1 MNAYSAL
8 MPQTARLD
16 TVAPPGDAQGAL
28 VPRLPQYLV
37 GVLHVGYWGLYL
49 LLLALFIIGTRSGMR
64 PLDVLFGTSAGL
76 ILIAPNVV
84 AFYVQYLVLAPRL
97 FPRKRFVALALLTLL
112 TATLTSV
119 LVVSALALRA
129 GTVPP
134 VFRDPANAF
143 AFVAWLTALALIHM
157 TIAMV
162 IRGFISW
169 YDDIAIKEQLTRR
182 TGEVEAALIRA
193 KLDPHFLFNTLNNID
208 VLIMRDAA
216 AASSYLNQL
225 SEIMRFVL
233 YEARSER
240 VPLSA
245 ELSYFDKYIALQRIR
260 IANPRFVS
268 YTVNGN
274 TDNLAIAPMLLIPF
288 IENAFKH
295 AAGERDDDSIV
306 VAITMDA
313 SSLTFICSNRYQ
325 PPRNRESTVG
335 GLGQGLIQQRLTLLY
350 PNQHT
355 LAVSD
360 SNNRYSVRL
369 TLMLEHANTREYAL
383 RHR

>member
-1 MNAYSAL
+1 

-16 TVAPPGDAQGAL
+16 TVTSPDAGDAQATL

-76 ILIAPNVV
+76 LLIAPNVV
-84 AFYVQYLVLAPRL
+84 AFYVQYLVLTPRL
-97 FPRKRFVALALLTLL
+97 FPKKRFVALALLTLI
-112 TATLTSV
+112 TATLTSMMV
-119 LVVSALALRA
+119 ASVLALRA
-129 GTVPP
+129 GKIPP
-134 VFRDPANAF
+134 VFRDPGNAI
-143 AFVAWLTALALIHM
+143 AFVAWLSALALIHM

-162 IRGFISW
+162 MRGFISW

-182 TGEVEAALIRA
+182 TSEVEAALIRA

-240 VPLSA
+240 VPLAA

-268 YTVNGN
+268 YQVNGQ
-274 TDNLAIAPMLLIPF
+274 TDGLSIAPMLLIPF

-306 VAITMDA
+306 VAITVDDD
-313 SSLTFICSNRYQ
+313 SLTFVCSNRYQ
-325 PPRNRESTVG
+325 PPRRNEPTVG
-335 GLGQGLIQQRLTLLY
+335 GLGQGLIQQRLALLY
-350 PNQHT
+350 PDRHT
-355 LAVSD
+355 LAISD
-360 SNNRYSVRL
+360 SNSRYSVRL
-369 TLMLEHANTREYAL
+369 TLTLEHTTNREYAL